1 MIFSGLE
8 DLFITHPE
16 CQYLSLNAGNIKVSS
31 LQFISGFS
39 TAQSKGMQG
48 FWENRCRRSTPT
60 DKTSRRPGN
69 TMPSS
74 KDVLGTSAASPYD
87 DASAARYTQKKT
99 DTGNGGALRR
109 SCRRARSDGPSRNG
123 RGGSAE
129 EEGGRDS
136 RPSGCKHIRECWR
149 SPPAARKSPL

>member
-1 MIFSGLE
+1 
-8 DLFITHPE
+8 
-16 CQYLSLNAGNIKVSS
+16 
-31 LQFISGFS
+31 
-39 TAQSKGMQG
+39 
-48 FWENRCRRSTPT
+48 
-60 DKTSRRPGN
+60 
-69 TMPSS
+69 MPSS

-136 RPSGCKHIRECWR
+136 RDADTSESVDVHLPPRAKARCNYIV
-149 SPPAARKSPL
+149 SPCERQQGTTLNLRIFNSRP

>member
-1 MIFSGLE
+1 
-8 DLFITHPE
+8 
-16 CQYLSLNAGNIKVSS
+16 
-31 LQFISGFS
+31 
-39 TAQSKGMQG
+39 
-48 FWENRCRRSTPT
+48 
-60 DKTSRRPGN
+60 
-69 TMPSS
+69 MPSS

-109 SCRRARSDGPSRNG
+109 SCRRAQSDGPSRNG

-136 RPSGCKHIRECWR
+136 RPSGCRHIREC
-149 SPPAARKSPL
+149 